1 MIEPLDFSKYY
12 IADFPHIHKDNYEE
26 AIAEWHRINDS
37 TTAKFRE
44 DLEDYLMN
52 YLAITAKFRE
62 DLEDYL
68 MNYLA
73 IELGEQSIHLSKI
86 RKLIE
91 ISMGL
96 GIEYDEVADLCVRML
111 PLLIEDKL

>member
-37 TTAKFRE
+37 T
-44 DLEDYLMN
+44 
-52 YLAITAKFRE
+52 TAKFRE